1 MNGFRV
7 RYSLDFRRL
16 SAVFQ
21 SLIPAFLFTFWA
33 LVHGC
38 SKNEQSRPRP
48 DVPVKTAIVIQ
59 KDVPVEVAAN
69 GTVQAYSVVNIT
81 SRVDGQVM
89 KIHLQEGQEVKKGQ
103 LLFSIDDRPFQAILE
118 AAQSNLARDRIKL
131 EKAQKDARR
140 YADLFKKDYVT
151 KSQAEQT
158 QTDAE
163 SLEAVVKGDEAALE
177 NARLNVSFCRIVS
190 PITGR
195 AGSILI
201 NEGNLVKANDSK
213 PLMVINQVQPI
224 YVEFSVPE
232 QRLQEIQSQ
241 MAIHDLEVL
250 AAAPGR
256 RNETKKGRLTFLD
269 NTIDPNTGVIRL
281 KATFDNK
288 DNSLWPGRFVN
299 VVLLLGMRPQAIVV
313 PSAAIQMGQEGSYV
327 FIVKND
333 LTVELRDVTSGAQ
346 MDDQTVIEK
355 GLIAGETVVTD
366 GQLMLFPGA
375 KVTLKNDTQP
385 TGDTRK

>member
-1 MNGFRV
+1 MNGFCMR
-7 RYSLDFRRL
+7 SFLDLRRF

-21 SLIPAFLFTFWA
+21 WLIPAFLFTFCA

-38 SKNEQSRPRP
+38 SEKDQSRPRP

-59 KDVPVEVAAN
+59 KDVPVEVTAN

-103 LLFSIDDRPFQAILE
+103 LLFSIDDRPFQAVLE

-131 EKAQKDARR
+131 GKAQKDARR

-151 KSQAEQT
+151 KSQAEQA

-241 MAIHDLEVL
+241 MAIHDLDVL
-250 AAAPGR
+250 AAAPGK

-281 KATFDNK
+281 KATFENK

-375 KVTLKNDTQP
+375 KVTLKNDTQS

>member
-1 MNGFRV
+1 MNGFRM
-7 RYSLDFRRL
+7 RHSLKLRRF

-21 SLIPAFLFTFWA
+21 SLLPAFLFTFWA

-38 SKNEQSRPRP
+38 SKKEQSRPRP
-48 DVPVKTAIVIQ
+48 EVPVKTAIVIQ

-151 KSQAEQT
+151 KSQAEQA

-250 AAAPGR
+250 AATPGK

-299 VVLLLGMRPQAIVV
+299 AVLLLGMRPQAIVV

-333 LTVELRDVTSGAQ
+333 LTVELRDVTAGAQ

-375 KVTLKNDTQP
+375 KVMLKNDTQS